1 MARMMLDT
9 AVGRGGDSVVLERVN
24 ITGERRTRFFWFFF
38 FNHPISTTNVL
49 YDTEGKKSFIFFSN
63 SHMYRVGTGQEKL
76 LFRDC
81 VIQGRI

>member
-9 AVGRGGDSVVLERVN
+9 AVDRGGDSVVLERVN
-24 ITGERRTRFFWFFF
+24 ITGKRRTRLFFLIIPFPPQMCFM
-38 FNHPISTTNVL
+38 TQK
-49 YDTEGKKSFIFFSN
+49 KKSFIFFSN